1 MITKTIIIRYK
12 FFWFLWSM
20 KTRNWR
26 QNCFDTEVNPRKK
39 IQYINSD
46 KIIKLSGESMK
57 DEAIWEYFFG
67 ITDILYQDDIKKE
80 KIYKL

>member
-1 MITKTIIIRYK
+1 
-12 FFWFLWSM
+12 M

-57 DEAIWEYFFG
+57 DEAIWEYFFD
-67 ITDILYQDDIKKE
+67 ITDMVYQDDIKKE

>member
-1 MITKTIIIRYK
+1 
-12 FFWFLWSM
+12 M
-20 KTRNWR
+20 KTRNWW
-26 QNCFDTEVNPRKK
+26 QNCFDTEVNSRKK

-57 DEAIWEYFFG
+57 DEAIWEYFFD
-67 ITDILYQDDIKKE
+67 ITDMVYQDDIKKE